1 MAPPKSRVAPRTERE
16 VPSGAQQP
24 PASSVPSEGIGEGA
38 ADSSSAW
45 GHGAQQGSGAA
56 GGSGAGGLGDARAY
70 CLRCPP
76 PRYPVLAR
84 QRNWSG
90 AVEVALVLDATGT
103 VQEARVERSSGF
115 DLLDREALTAA
126 RQSRFQLPG
135 HLPAPIRGRIVYRF
149 ELAD

>member
-1 MAPPKSRVAPRTERE
+1 M
-16 VPSGAQQP
+16 
-24 PASSVPSEGIGEGA
+24 
-38 ADSSSAW
+38 
-45 GHGAQQGSGAA
+45 
-56 GGSGAGGLGDARAY
+56 
-70 CLRCPP
+70 
-76 PRYPVLAR
+76 
-84 QRNWSG
+84 
-90 AVEVALVLDATGT
+90 LDATGT